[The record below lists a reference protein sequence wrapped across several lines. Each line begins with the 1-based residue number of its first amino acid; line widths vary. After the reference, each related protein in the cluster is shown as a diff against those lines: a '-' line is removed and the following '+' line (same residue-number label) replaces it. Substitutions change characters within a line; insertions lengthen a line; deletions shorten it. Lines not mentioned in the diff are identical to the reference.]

1 MVPGHANVFPRRADR
16 AVAAAGGD
24 WERAARAS
32 EVRRLTF
39 PGQMGEAFKV
49 LGLSRGLDLD
59 PVGFALRDRRGR
71 L

>member
-1 MVPGHANVFPRRADR
+1 M
-16 AVAAAGGD
+16 AAAGDEG
-24 WERAARAS
+24 ERTARAS
-32 EVRRLTF
+32 EVRRLTV

>member
-1 MVPGHANVFPRRADR
+1 M
-16 AVAAAGGD
+16 AAAGDEG
-24 WERAARAS
+24 ERTARAS